1 MQPSRVTSLALA
13 GLLVALPS
21 LAEAQTQLRLLSQS
35 LPTSKQ
41 YPPEKAAVDRIT
53 ESEEL
58 GVEVTYNQYETLG
71 LKQADALRLIRAG
84 TFDVISTQIGLASRD
99 DPFLEGLDIIG
110 VSTDMEAL
118 KSAVDAYREV
128 FDARLQEKFGAKVL
142 ALWPF
147 GPQVFYCNEAIETV
161 DDLDGL
167 KVRSFTPSM
176 SALLENFGATPV
188 TLQFSEVYPA
198 LQRKVASCGVTSPTS
213 GNVGKWPEVTTH
225 QIPLSV
231 SGSVQGH
238 FANLDWWNSLS
249 PEQQKGLEAEFG
261 QLEADL
267 WETAIT
273 INDDAVACNTGQ
285 ETCSEHEKFAMSLVP
300 VSDDDIAKVKA
311 AAEAV
316 VLPDWAERCE
326 ASYEGCSEVWNETVG
341 TARGLTIQ

>member
-1 MQPSRVTSLALA
+1 MLRSCTTILALA
-13 GLLVALPS
+13 GLATTFPVVAN
-21 LAEAQTQLRLLSQS
+21 AQSQMRLLSQS
-35 LPTSKQ
+35 LETSKQ
-41 YPPEKAAVDRIT
+41 YPPERAAVDRIT
-53 ESEEL
+53 ESEDL
-58 GVEVTYNQYETLG
+58 GVDVVYNHYDTLG

-110 VSTDMEAL
+110 VSTDMGAL
-118 KSAVDAYREV
+118 KESVDAYREV

-147 GPQVFYCNEAIETV
+147 GPQVFYCNEPIETV
-161 DDLDGL
+161 DDLEGL
-167 KVRSFTPSM
+167 KVRTFTPSM

-238 FANLDWWNSLS
+238 FANLEWWNSLS
-249 PEQQKGLEAEFG
+249 PEQQKGLEAEFA
-261 QLEADL
+261 QMEADL

-273 INDDAVACNTGQ
+273 INDDAIACNTGQ
-285 ETCSEHEKFAMSLVP
+285 DSCSEHEKFAMTLVP
-300 VSDDDIAKVKA
+300 VSDADIEEVKSA
-311 AAEAV
+311 AQAV

-326 ASYEGCSEVWNETVG
+326 ASYEGCTAVWNDTVG
-341 TARGLTIQ
+341 AARGLTIQ